1 MGVSIIGGF
10 IMENPIQMDDLR
22 VPPFQDISI
31 YFELFSL
38 CCYQFAA
45 DCSHALDT
53 FSVHTKLS
61 SFLGCSFVHNLQ
73 WRYSVLFIR
82 VSQAH
87 VFWRQPRCHLNPL
100 ESFFPGWKHA
110 NGL

>member
-53 FSVHTKLS
+53 FSVHTQSFHHFSGVHLFTTCNGVILS
-61 SFLGCSFVHNLQ
+61 FSFGFRKRMSFGDSLD
-73 WRYSVLFIR
+73 
-82 VSQAH
+82 AT
-87 VFWRQPRCHLNPL
+87 
-100 ESFFPGWKHA
+100 
-110 NGL
+110 